1 MRVVLLAL
9 SFACA
14 AAPAVAQ
21 HAEHAGGHGAGLP
34 AGWHARRD
42 NKAADAELDGVQFM
56 AMGNAFHVLMGMT
69 NAIFWN
75 PQNVAKGEFELAAT
89 FAQTKKPEMHPEG
102 YGLVFNGSNLD
113 QANQSYVYFLVKDG
127 QYLINHRAGNEV
139 HKIVPWTANDAIV
152 KPDASG
158 QSTNTL
164 AVHVKGNDVNYLV
177 NGKVVHT
184 QQRAHIN
191 PDGIVG
197 LRVNMHLDMHISDF
211 KVK

>member
-1 MRVVLLAL
+1 MRFAL
-9 SFACA
+9 IAISLACA
-14 AAPAVAQ
+14 VSPAVAQ
-21 HAEHAGGHGAGLP
+21 HEHGGGHGGALP

-42 NKAADAELDGVQFM
+42 NKPADAELEGVQFM
-56 AMGNAFHVLMGMT
+56 SMGNAYHVMMGMT

-75 PQNVAKGEFELAAT
+75 PQNVAKGEFELSAT
-89 FAQTKKPEMHPEG
+89 FSQMKKPEMHPEG

-139 HKIVPWTANDAIV
+139 HKIVPWTVNEAIA

-158 QSTNTL
+158 KSTNTL
-164 AVHVKGNDVNYLV
+164 AVQVKGNDVNYLV

-197 LRVNMHLDMHISDF
+197 LRVNMHLDMHVSDF